1 MQPTL
6 ITINFLLHAY
16 RIPSLTAGMEV
27 VHTPNLTYINSS
39 LNCDTFN
46 IIHINDGQQLTIQEI
61 TEAVQFFR
69 QRHLAYCI
77 WVSQE
82 NLTAPVLRF
91 FDHLNIQQQNAD
103 PGMVLDLS
111 TYQPQKN
118 DAHQHIRI
126 VNTSEILADYAQV
139 IAANWSPPDVQVIA
153 YYRQTAAHY
162 LNPNLGV
169 VLAVFYQNEVPVAT
183 VELFPSDAET
193 IGLYGL
199 ATLADE
205 RGKGIGSAM
214 LTYALNLAQSLG
226 YKNAVLQA
234 SQDGIGLYKKMGFQT
249 FTQYFEFA

>member
-1 MQPTL
+1 MQATL
-6 ITINFLLHAY
+6 IATNFLLHAY

-27 VHTPNLTYINSS
+27 VYTPNLTYINSG

-46 IIHINDGQQLTIQEI
+46 IIHINNGQQLTIQEI
-61 TEAVQFFR
+61 TEVVQFFR
-69 QRHLAYCI
+69 QRELAYCI

-91 FDHLNIQQQNAD
+91 FNRLNIQQQNAD

-111 TYQPQKN
+111 TYQPQEN
-118 DAHQHIRI
+118 ESHQHIRI
-126 VNTSEILADYAQV
+126 VFTPEMLADYAQV
-139 IAANWSPPDVQVIA
+139 IAANWSPPDLQVMD
-153 YYRQTAAHY
+153 YYRQTATHY
-162 LNPNLGV
+162 LNPDLGI
-169 VLAVFYQNEVPVAT
+169 VLAVFYRNEIPVAT
-183 VELFPSDAET
+183 IELFPSDAET

-199 ATLADE
+199 ATLANQ

-234 SQDGIGLYKKMGFQT
+234 SQDGIEIYKKMGFQT

>member
-1 MQPTL
+1 MQHII
-6 ITINFLLHAY
+6 ITTNFLLHAY

-27 VHTPNLTYINSS
+27 VHMLNLTYINSG

-46 IIHINDGQQLTIQEI
+46 IIHINNGQQLSIKEI

-69 QRHLAYCI
+69 QRQLAYCI

-82 NLTAPVLRF
+82 NATALVLQF
-91 FDHLNIQQQNAD
+91 FNRLNLHHQNAD
-103 PGMVLDLS
+103 PGMVLDLQ
-111 TYQPQKN
+111 TYSPQEN
-118 DAHQHIRI
+118 DLHQHISI
-126 VNTSEILADYAQV
+126 VSTPGMLADYAQV
-139 IAANWSPPDVQVIA
+139 IAANWSPPDLHVLD

-162 LNPNLGV
+162 LNPDHGV
-169 VLAVFYQNEVPVAT
+169 VLAVFHHNETPIAT
-183 VELFPSDAET
+183 IELFPSDAET

-199 ATLADE
+199 ATLADQ

-234 SQDGIGLYKKMGFQT
+234 SQDGIELYKKMGFQT
-249 FTQYFEFA
+249 FTQYFEYA